1 MNDISTTSGATPP
14 SPESQ
19 VSDPQPRTSRFPP
32 AARWTLVF
40 VVVMVALIVA
50 IWPRGDY
57 PAPSQPGSP
66 VASGPRATD
75 APVSD
80 DELAAARRDA
90 AINPC
95 PATGGVPGPHAVLAG
110 ITVPCLATGAP
121 IDVGAATAGRP
132 LVINIWATWCLPC
145 RKELPYFEEF
155 AQRAGDRVTVLGV
168 HAAEGASSPVLVLKF
183 LAENGIHLPSVLDTK
198 GAVSAALGAPPVFP
212 STILVRPD
220 GTVAKVLPILFHSP
234 DQIAAA
240 VAENLGV
247 TV

>member
-1 MNDISTTSGATPP
+1 M
-14 SPESQ
+14 
-19 VSDPQPRTSRFPP
+19 
-32 AARWTLVF
+32 
-40 VVVMVALIVA
+40 
-50 IWPRGDY
+50 
-57 PAPSQPGSP
+57 
-66 VASGPRATD
+66 
-75 APVSD
+75 
-80 DELAAARRDA
+80 
-90 AINPC
+90 
-95 PATGGVPGPHAVLAG
+95 
-110 ITVPCLATGAP
+110 
-121 IDVGAATAGRP
+121 
-132 LVINIWATWCLPC
+132 
-145 RKELPYFEEF
+145 
-155 AQRAGDRVTVLGV
+155 